1 MTELTQLL
9 TRIENGDDDAFEQFL
24 AMTYGELRKLAS
36 AKIRRESSATL
47 QITELVNEA
56 YIRLVDKEGSPLSFQ
71 GGAHF
76 FGAASEAMRRIL
88 VERARRKLA
97 LKRGA
102 GNKPVSFDETF
113 SSAARTDRSEEIVAV
128 HEALDELQIHNAEAA
143 ELVKLRYFVGLPHK
157 EAAEAMNIT
166 KRVADRLWLVGR
178 TWLFKR
184 LEHRENTI

>member
-9 TRIENGDDDAFEQFL
+9 SQIEDGDDEAFEEFL
-24 AMTYGELRKLAS
+24 VLTYGELRKLAS
-36 AKIRRESSATL
+36 AKIRKESSATL
-47 QITELVNEA
+47 QVTELVNEA
-56 YIRLVDKEGSPLSFQ
+56 YMRLVDKSGSPLSFQ

-88 VERARRKLA
+88 VEKARRKLA

-102 GNKPVSFDETF
+102 GNKPVRFDEAF
-113 SSAARTDRSEEIVAV
+113 SAAASADRSEEIVAV
-128 HEALDELQIHNAEAA
+128 HEALEELETHSPEAA
-143 ELVKLRYFVGLPHK
+143 ELVKLRYYVGLPHK

-184 LEHRENTI
+184 LNQREDAS